1 LRQGIFFEQMVPVLK
16 LSGITVKK
24 ILVIEDEA
32 IILFSTL
39 NQLQKNGFDT
49 LSAMD
54 GYTGVEL
61 AKEFLPNLILCNMKL
76 PKLRGDEVFRMLRN
90 DPVTARIPFIFLT
103 AQSDRDEIERLRQL
117 GAEDYLAKPYTSEE
131 LLQAIAKI
139 LD

>member
-1 LRQGIFFEQMVPVLK
+1 MVPVLK